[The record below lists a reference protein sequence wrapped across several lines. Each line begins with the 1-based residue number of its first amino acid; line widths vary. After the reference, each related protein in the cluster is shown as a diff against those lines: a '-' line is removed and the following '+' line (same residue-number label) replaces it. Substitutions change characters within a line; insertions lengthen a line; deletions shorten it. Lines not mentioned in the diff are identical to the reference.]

1 MVAAIVCFST
11 VSHIHPLPIWET
23 LQDQQVGLS
32 QTFIRLL
39 LFSLGPVMCEI
50 WGVPFKSEV
59 SVSPSPV
66 KALRSNPTSLQSQI
80 PWRFLVA
87 LADPQTGKPDMGLR
101 TFTTVGEL
109 IWYCYSPVCGSPTW
123 QVWDLILL

>member
-66 KALRSNPTSLQSQI
+66 VILKLSQLAFNVKCSGGSSLWYKASGPGNLMWSS
-80 PWRFLVA
+80 
-87 LADPQTGKPDMGLR
+87 
-101 TFTTVGEL
+101 EL
-109 IWYCYSPVCGSPTW
+109 LP
-123 QVWDLILL
+123 